1 MTEEAG
7 DAPASVGDA
16 WASHGDAPAS
26 DRDAPASVGD
36 ALASDAGEGSASDQA
51 APPDMQLADPEAG
64 HDRARFTVHL
74 TNFEGPFD
82 LLLQLISKHKL
93 DVTEVS
99 LSKVTDDFIAH
110 IRRDG
115 DSWNL
120 AQATE
125 FLLVAATLLDL
136 KTARLLPRAEV
147 DDEEDLALL
156 EARDLLFARLLQY
169 RAYKQVA
176 SAIAE
181 MIRTAGRRY
190 PRGVSLEPRYA
201 EALPE
206 LLIGVGPERF
216 ARIAERVMTP
226 KEPETVR
233 LDHLHA
239 AQVSVGEQMS
249 LMRERLAR
257 RKQLTFRELTE
268 DCTHTLEV
276 VARFLGLLELYR
288 DKAVMFEQVA
298 PLGDLNVRW
307 CADDTAEPRP
317 PAHDPD
323 EEYA

>member
-1 MTEEAG
+1 MTDLSTAPAG
-7 DAPASVGDA
+7 ALDAPA
-16 WASHGDAPAS
+16 PTT
-26 DRDAPASVGD
+26 
-36 ALASDAGEGSASDQA
+36 
-51 APPDMQLADPEAG
+51 PPELTEDTG
-64 HDRARFTVHL
+64 RDRARFTVRL

-93 DVTEVS
+93 DVTEVA

-115 DSWNL
+115 DSWDL

-136 KTARLLPRAEV
+136 KAARLLPKADV

-190 PRGVSLEPRYA
+190 PRAVSLEPQYA

-206 LLIGVGPERF
+206 LLIGVGPDRF
-216 ARIAERVMTP
+216 ARIAERVLTP
-226 KEPETVR
+226 KQPETVR
-233 LDHLHA
+233 LDHLHS

-249 LMRERLAR
+249 IMRERLAR
-257 RKQLTFRELTE
+257 KRQLTFRELTE

-288 DKAVMFEQVA
+288 DKAVMFEQVSA
-298 PLGDLNVRW
+298 LGELNVRW
-307 CADDTAEPRP
+307 VADDHADAGTPS
-317 PAHDPD
+317 HDPD

>member
-1 MTEEAG
+1 MTEPDTPVEESA
-7 DAPASVGDA
+7 
-16 WASHGDAPAS
+16 
-26 DRDAPASVGD
+26 R
-36 ALASDAGEGSASDQA
+36 GS
-51 APPDMQLADPEAG
+51 
-64 HDRARFTVHL
+64 FTVRL

-93 DVTEVS
+93 DVTEVA

-110 IRRDG
+110 IRADG
-115 DSWNL
+115 DQWDL
-120 AQATE
+120 AQATG

-147 DDEEDLALL
+147 EDEEDLALL

-169 RAYKQVA
+169 RAYKEVA
-176 SAIAE
+176 AAVGE

-190 PRGVSLEPRYA
+190 PRAVALEPRYA

-216 ARIAERVMTP
+216 AAIAVRVMTP
-226 KEPETVR
+226 RTPETVR

-239 AQVSVGEQMS
+239 AKVSVGEQMS
-249 LMRERLAR
+249 IMRERLAR
-257 RKQLTFRELTE
+257 KRQLTFRELTE
-268 DCTHTLEV
+268 DCAHTLEV

-288 DKAVMFEQVA
+288 DRVVAFEQVV
-298 PLGDLNVRW
+298 PLGDLSVRW
-307 CADDTAEPRP
+307 TADSAAAATEHSS
-317 PAHDPD
+317 HDPD